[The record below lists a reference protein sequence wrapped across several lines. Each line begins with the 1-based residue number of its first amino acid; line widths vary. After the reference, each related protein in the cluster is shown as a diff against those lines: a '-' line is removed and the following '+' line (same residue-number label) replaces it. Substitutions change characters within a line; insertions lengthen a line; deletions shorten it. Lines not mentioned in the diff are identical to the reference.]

1 MLFYYMNNTLYIII
15 IVLLVFFIFFRK
27 NTIIEGNKKK
37 KKEKNV
43 LSVLSGDK
51 DSCEV
56 DLTNPTYTYTAHIKN
71 PSNLHMST
79 KSKSINKNLSG
90 LAAYTDILT
99 KGKSKAT
106 KKKKPLG
113 GRFFTNKGQTCYAYD
128 KANDTCTEQTSTCYT
143 NQVPTNSGEQ
153 GLIPGLIADL
163 NILNGLISSDGSYT
177 PCESKAKY
185 PACTEVVLTYATDN
199 CMGNGKSFVLNSDVN
214 KIDKSLFYQGN
225 TSIYADAQGGEY
237 PKLAESYSDETCSP
251 ADSSSNKDE
260 FTSIQGENNYTIALD
275 STEKYKEYV
284 TNIRKKDPI
293 KQLFIMIV
301 GIGGLS
307 LLHQLMYSKK
317 QR

>member
-1 MLFYYMNNTLYIII
+1 MNNTIYILVI
-15 IVLLVFFIFFRK
+15 LLLTCFIFFRK
-27 NTIIEGNKKK
+27 NPVIEGNKKK
-37 KKEKNV
+37 KQKNV

-56 DLTNPTYTYTAHIKN
+56 NLTNPTYTYSSHIKN
-71 PSNLHMST
+71 PSTLNMST

-90 LAAYTDILT
+90 LSAYTDILT

-128 KANDTCTEQTSTCYT
+128 KETDKCTEQTSTCYT
-143 NQVPTNSGEQ
+143 NQVPTNSAEQ

-163 NILNGLISSDGSYT
+163 NILNGLIGSSDSYT
-177 PCESKAKY
+177 PCQSNEKY
-185 PACTEVVLTYATDN
+185 PACTEVVLSYATDN
-199 CMGNGKSFVLNSDVN
+199 CMGNGKSYVLNSDIN

-225 TSIYADAQGGEY
+225 TSIYADAQGGKY

-251 ADSSSNKDE
+251 ANSSSNEDG
-260 FTSIQGENNYTIALD
+260 FTSIQGKDNYNVALD
-275 STEKYKEYV
+275 STEKYKQYY
-284 TNIRKKDPI
+284 TNITSKDPI
-293 KQLFIMIV
+293 KQFFIMIV
-301 GIGGLS
+301 GIGGIY
-307 LLHQLMYSKK
+307 LLHELMHSKK

>member
-1 MLFYYMNNTLYIII
+1 MNNTLYIII
-15 IVLLVFFIFFRK
+15 IVILVFFIFFRK
-27 NTIIEGNKKK
+27 KTIIEGNKKK

-56 DLTNPTYTYTAHIKN
+56 DLTNPTYTYSAHIKT
-71 PSNLHMST
+71 PSTLNMST

-128 KANDTCTEQTSTCYT
+128 KATDTCTEQTSTCYT

-185 PACTEVVLTYATDN
+185 PACTEVVLSYATDN

-225 TSIYADAQGGEY
+225 TSLYADAQGGKY

-251 ADSSSNKDE
+251 ANSSSNEDG
-260 FTSIQGENNYTIALD
+260 FTSIQGQYNYNVALD

-284 TNIRKKDPI
+284 TDIRKKDPI

-301 GIGGLS
+301 GIGGLYF
-307 LLHQLMYSKK
+307 LQRLMHSRK
-317 QR
+317 RR